1 MSAQTSI
8 FDNAKRKIQI
18 EQTVRGFLQ
27 LLDENE
33 LDLED
38 GLVAWNMLGF
48 TIFQDTYPEENHDE
62 IQRRMAE
69 FSKSLFDFNNNVFSF
84 GLSLLGLMIVAY
96 LHSLYKSEESYIN
109 RLSLILIIAGALGNI
124 LDRLPDGVVTD
135 FLFFLSIFDF
145 ANTIGDAALASPA
158 IKNLRLFICY
168 LPSRLF

>member
-48 TIFQDTYPEENHDE
+48 TIFQDAYPEENHDE
-62 IQRRMAE
+62 IQRRMAD
-69 FSKSLFDFNNNVFSF
+69 FSRNLFDS
-84 GLSLLGLMIVAY
+84 GQLS
-96 LHSLYKSEESYIN
+96 
-109 RLSLILIIAGALGNI
+109 
-124 LDRLPDGVVTD
+124 
-135 FLFFLSIFDF
+135 
-145 ANTIGDAALASPA
+145 
-158 IKNLRLFICY
+158 
-168 LPSRLF
+168 

>member
-48 TIFQDTYPEENHDE
+48 TMFQDTYPDENHAE
-62 IQRRMAE
+62 IQQRMSD
-69 FSKSLFDFNNNVFSF
+69 FSKKLFDS
-84 GLSLLGLMIVAY
+84 GQLS
-96 LHSLYKSEESYIN
+96 
-109 RLSLILIIAGALGNI
+109 
-124 LDRLPDGVVTD
+124 
-135 FLFFLSIFDF
+135 
-145 ANTIGDAALASPA
+145 
-158 IKNLRLFICY
+158 
-168 LPSRLF
+168 

>member
-33 LDLED
+33 LDLDD

-62 IQRRMAE
+62 IQRRMAD
-69 FSKSLFDFNNNVFSF
+69 FSKSFFDS
-84 GLSLLGLMIVAY
+84 GQLS
-96 LHSLYKSEESYIN
+96 
-109 RLSLILIIAGALGNI
+109 
-124 LDRLPDGVVTD
+124 
-135 FLFFLSIFDF
+135 
-145 ANTIGDAALASPA
+145 
-158 IKNLRLFICY
+158 
-168 LPSRLF
+168 

>member
-62 IQRRMAE
+62 IQQRM
-69 FSKSLFDFNNNVFSF
+69 
-84 GLSLLGLMIVAY
+84 
-96 LHSLYKSEESYIN
+96 
-109 RLSLILIIAGALGNI
+109 LIFRKTFLIQGNY
-124 LDRLPDGVVTD
+124 PDE
-135 FLFFLSIFDF
+135 
-145 ANTIGDAALASPA
+145 
-158 IKNLRLFICY
+158 
-168 LPSRLF
+168 

>member
-1 MSAQTSI
+1 MSSTKSI

-62 IQRRMAE
+62 IQKRMSD
-69 FSKSLFDFNNNVFSF
+69 FSKGLFDS
-84 GLSLLGLMIVAY
+84 GKLS
-96 LHSLYKSEESYIN
+96 
-109 RLSLILIIAGALGNI
+109 
-124 LDRLPDGVVTD
+124 
-135 FLFFLSIFDF
+135 
-145 ANTIGDAALASPA
+145 
-158 IKNLRLFICY
+158 
-168 LPSRLF
+168 

>member
-8 FDNAKRKIQI
+8 FGNAKRKILI

-62 IQRRMAE
+62 IQQRMTD
-69 FSKSLFDFNNNVFSF
+69 FSKELFDS
-84 GLSLLGLMIVAY
+84 GQLS
-96 LHSLYKSEESYIN
+96 
-109 RLSLILIIAGALGNI
+109 
-124 LDRLPDGVVTD
+124 
-135 FLFFLSIFDF
+135 
-145 ANTIGDAALASPA
+145 
-158 IKNLRLFICY
+158 
-168 LPSRLF
+168 